1 MVSNS
6 LRLIFLSMAFLAVAE
21 SEAELFD
28 YHSVRGS
35 QAAVATRGVYEGES
49 LVMEGASRI
58 QAMKGFGPHWS
69 GDAHLLW
76 LGETG
81 QKMETGFR
89 VPGTGRYMVSLQ
101 MTRAPDYGI
110 FSVAINGK
118 TVRDGVDLF
127 SEKVELSEPV
137 DLGEMHLEGGV
148 QKLTCIL
155 TGANNKARAK
165 GGRQFLLGL
174 DFVRAVSLD
183 RKKAGKVD
191 ALPVH
196 VAKSPRR
203 QVSFEKIQPVFAK
216 YCHRCHGD
224 KGKVKG
230 EVDLVSLST
239 AQAYSS
245 DPGIAK
251 KLLAVLEMREMPP
264 DDEPSPKEADYQALR
279 DFMEGVISDHLRE
292 ENTLPPVSLRR
303 MNRYEY
309 NNAVR
314 DLLQLKGDVYP
325 LPEKVIRSFRKYYD
339 PASGKFPDSVH
350 VGNRA
355 LGKNQI
361 EQHLLT
367 GVTPFAIDLQAEHG
381 FNNRGDELGFS
392 PILMESFLGIARA
405 LLGSREFDDYSE
417 LTAGFF
423 SEPKGMPRNE
433 WRKVAGERLSA
444 FLEKA
449 FREPLDKSTLARY
462 LGLFSRVVGAGG
474 GFEQAM
480 KEVVSAVLAS
490 PRFLYLLERKQGD
503 DAPLNNYELATRLSF
518 FLWSS
523 IPDSELLTLA
533 GTGRLS
539 DPDVYRAQAKRMLLD
554 YRSKALS
561 ENFARQW
568 LRLDRL
574 ITAVPDFERFE
585 LYYSRIGCEQWKLG
599 LQTMVEPL
607 LLFESIMVE
616 DRSVMLLVD
625 SNYSYRTT
633 EMASWYRPGVPF
645 NGKGNRGR
653 FGTNNLVYT
662 RQAVNSRREG
672 GVITCAATLAM
683 NASPLRTSPI
693 TRGAWVAD
701 VIFNR
706 PPPPPPDAI
715 PEIEADDAK
724 IEASGQTL
732 RQRLVEHQVNSSCVS
747 CHKRIDPL
755 GFALENYDAVGRWR
769 DSYRSGLP
777 IDAGGM
783 LFGKSRF
790 EDAVGLKD
798 AILENPEWFLR
809 GFSEHLLAYALGRKL
824 ELADKPAV
832 AAILSDAMATR
843 GQFSVIV
850 QSVASSYPF
859 LHKAMAQNP
868 VNK

>member
-1 MVSNS
+1 MV
-6 LRLIFLSMAFLAVAE
+6 LMAVAW
-21 SEAELFD
+21 SEAKSFD
-28 YHSVRGS
+28 YHSVRGR
-35 QAAVATRGVYEGES
+35 QASVTLNGVYEGES
-49 LVMEGASRI
+49 LELKGSSRV
-58 QAMKGFGPHWS
+58 QGMKGFGPNWS

-76 LGETG
+76 LGESG

-118 TVRDGVDLF
+118 AVRDGVDLF

-137 DLGEMHLEGGV
+137 DLGEMYLEEGL
-148 QKLTCIL
+148 QKLTCTL
-155 TGANNKARAK
+155 TGANGKARAK

-174 DFVRAVSLD
+174 DFVRAVSLE
-183 RKKAGKVD
+183 RKKADKVD

-196 VAKSPRR
+196 VPKSPRR
-203 QVSFEKIQPVFAK
+203 QVSFERIQPVFAK
-216 YCHRCHGD
+216 YCHRCHGQ

-230 EVDLVSLST
+230 EVDLVRLSS
-239 AQAYSS
+239 AQAYAS
-245 DPGIAK
+245 DPVIAK

-264 DDEPSPKEADYQALR
+264 DDELSPKEADYQALR
-279 DFMEGVISDHLRE
+279 DFVEGAISDHLRK
-292 ENTLPPVSLRR
+292 ENTLPPVTLRR

-309 NNAVR
+309 NNSVR
-314 DLLQLKGDVYP
+314 DLLQLEGDVYP

-381 FNNRGDELGFS
+381 FNNRGDQLGFS

-405 LLGSREFDDYSE
+405 LLGSPEFDGYSA

-423 SEPKGMPRNE
+423 SEPRGLPRNE
-433 WRKVAGERLSA
+433 WSKLAEERISV

-449 FREPLDKSTLARY
+449 FRSPLEKSTLGRY
-462 LGLFSRVVGAGG
+462 LGLFTRAVGAGG
-474 GFEQAM
+474 GFEPAM
-480 KEVVSAVLAS
+480 KEVASAALAS

-503 DAPLNNYELATRLSF
+503 DDPLNTYELATRLSF

-523 IPDSELLTLA
+523 IPDSELLALA

-539 DPDVYRAQAKRMLLD
+539 DPHVYRDQVKRMLLD

-599 LQTMVEPL
+599 LQTMAEPL

-633 EMASWYRPGVPF
+633 DMASWYRPGVPF
-645 NGKGNRGR
+645 KGKGNRGR
-653 FGTNNLVYT
+653 FGTNSLVYT

-706 PPPPPPDAI
+706 PPPPPPDTI

-732 RQRLVEHQVNSSCVS
+732 RQRLVEHQVNPSCVS

-777 IDAGGM
+777 IDAGGT

-798 AILENPEWFLR
+798 AIIENPEWFLR

-832 AAILSDAMATR
+832 DAILSDAMATR

-868 VNK
+868 VNQ

>member
-1 MVSNS
+1 
-6 LRLIFLSMAFLAVAE
+6 MALMAVAG
-21 SEAELFD
+21 SKAKPFD
-28 YHSVRGS
+28 YHSVRGR
-35 QAAVATRGVYEGES
+35 QPAVASNGVFEGES
-49 LVMEGASRI
+49 LELKGSSRI
-58 QAMKGFGPHWS
+58 QGMRGFGPHWS

-76 LGETG
+76 LGESG
-81 QKMETGFR
+81 EKMETGFR
-89 VPGTGRYMVSLQ
+89 VPGRGRYKVTLQ
-101 MTRAPDYGI
+101 MTKAPDYGI
-110 FSVAINGK
+110 FSVALNGK
-118 TVRDGVDLF
+118 TVGGEMDLF
-127 SEKVELSEPV
+127 SVKVELSEPV
-137 DLGEMHLEGGV
+137 DLGEILLEDGL
-148 QKLTCIL
+148 QQLTFTL
-155 TGANNKARAK
+155 TGSNDKAHAK
-165 GGRQFLLGL
+165 GGRQLLLGL
-174 DFVRAVSLD
+174 DFVRAVSLGQ
-183 RKKAGKVD
+183 KKPAKGNVVPV
-191 ALPVH
+191 LP
-196 VAKSPRR
+196 AKLPRR
-203 QVSFEKIQPVFAK
+203 KVSFEEVQPILAK
-216 YCHRCHGD
+216 YCYRCHGN

-230 EVDLVSLST
+230 KVDLLRLSSGH
-239 AQAYSS
+239 AYSV
-245 DPGIAK
+245 DPGITE
-251 KLLAVLEMREMPP
+251 KLLSVLEMREMPP
-264 DDEPSPKEADYQALR
+264 DDELSPKEADYQRLR
-279 DFMEGVISDHLRE
+279 DFTEGVIIDHLRRD
-292 ENTLPPVSLRR
+292 NTLPPVTLRR

-314 DLLQLKGDVYP
+314 DLLNLKGDVYP
-325 LPEKVIRSFRKYYD
+325 LPEKVIRPFRKYYD
-339 PASGKFPDSVH
+339 PASGKLPDSVH

-392 PILMESFLGIARA
+392 PILMESFLGIARG
-405 LLGSREFDDYSE
+405 LLGSREFDGYSA

-423 SEPKGMPRNE
+423 TEPEGLSRDE
-433 WRKVAGERLSA
+433 RRRLAEERLSP
-444 FLEKA
+444 FLVKA
-449 FREPLDKSTLARY
+449 FRAPLEKSTLARY
-462 LGLFSRVVGAGG
+462 LGLFTRVVDAGG

-480 KEVVSAVLAS
+480 KETTAAVLAS

-503 DAPLNNYELATRLSF
+503 NAPLNPYELAARLSF

-523 IPDSELLTLA
+523 IPDKELLALA

-539 DPDVYRAQAKRMLLD
+539 DPDVYRGQVKRMLLD
-554 YRSKALS
+554 RRSKALS

-574 ITAVPDFERFE
+574 ITAVPDFEKFE

-607 LLFESIMVE
+607 LLFESVMVE

-625 SNYSYRTT
+625 SNYSYRTSDMT
-633 EMASWYRPGVPF
+633 SWYRPGVPF
-645 NGKGNRGR
+645 KGKGNRGR
-653 FGTNNLVYT
+653 FGTNSLVYT
-662 RQAVNSRREG
+662 RQPVNSRREG

-683 NASPLRTSPI
+683 NASPLRTRPI

-706 PPPPPPDAI
+706 PPPPPPDTV

-732 RQRLVEHQVNSSCVS
+732 RQRLVEHQVKSSCVS

-769 DSYRSGLP
+769 DSYRSGLA

-783 LFGKSRF
+783 LFGKARF

-824 ELADKPAV
+824 ELSDKPAV
-832 AAILSDAMATR
+832 DAILSDAMAAR

-859 LHKAMAQNP
+859 LHKAMAKNP
-868 VNK
+868 VKQ

>member
-1 MVSNS
+1 
-6 LRLIFLSMAFLAVAE
+6 MAAAE
-21 SEAELFD
+21 SAAKPFD
-28 YHSVRGS
+28 YHSVRGR
-35 QAAVATRGVYEGES
+35 QAAVATSGVFEGES
-49 LVMEGASRI
+49 LELKGSSRV
-58 QAMKGFGPHWS
+58 QGMKGFGPYWS

-76 LGETG
+76 LGEPG
-81 QKMETGFR
+81 EKMETAFR
-89 VPGTGRYMVSLQ
+89 VPGRGRYKVSLQ
-101 MTRAPDYGI
+101 MTKAPDYGI

-118 TVRDGVDLF
+118 TVREGVDLF
-127 SEKVELSEPV
+127 SEKVELSESV
-137 DLGEMHLEGGV
+137 DLGEMLLEEGL
-148 QKLTCIL
+148 QELTCTL
-155 TGANNKARAK
+155 SGANGKAHAK

-174 DFVRAVSLD
+174 DFVRAVSRE
-183 RKKAGKVD
+183 RKKPDKGNAV
-191 ALPVH
+191 PVH
-196 VAKSPRR
+196 PAKSPRR
-203 QVSFEKIQPVFAK
+203 QVSFEQIQPVFAK
-216 YCHRCHGD
+216 YCYRCHGQ

-230 EVDLVSLST
+230 KVDLVKLSS
-239 AQAYSS
+239 AQAYSA
-245 DPGIAK
+245 DPGITK

-264 DDEPSPKEADYQALR
+264 DDELSPKEADYQALR
-279 DFMEGVISDHLRE
+279 DFTDGVISDHLRS
-292 ENTLPPVSLRR
+292 ENALPPVSLRR

-325 LPEKVIRSFRKYYD
+325 LPEKVIRPFRKYYD
-339 PASGKFPDSVH
+339 PASGKLPDSVH

-405 LLGSREFDDYSE
+405 LLASREFDGYSA

-423 SEPKGMPRNE
+423 TEPEGLPRDE
-433 WRKVAGERLSA
+433 WHRLAEERLSA

-449 FREPLDKSTLARY
+449 FRAPLEKSTLARY
-462 LGLFSRVVGAGG
+462 LGLFTRAVDDGG
-474 GFEQAM
+474 GFELGM

-503 DAPLNNYELATRLSF
+503 DDPLNPYELATRLSF

-523 IPDSELLTLA
+523 IPDTELLVLA

-539 DPDVYRAQAKRMLLD
+539 DPDVYRGQVKRMLLD
-554 YRSKALS
+554 RRSKALS

-625 SNYSYRTT
+625 SNYSYRTSD
-633 EMASWYRPGVPF
+633 MASWYRPGVPF

-653 FGTNNLVYT
+653 FGTNSLVYT

-706 PPPPPPDAI
+706 PPLPPPDAV

-732 RQRLVEHQVNSSCVS
+732 RQRLVEHQVKSSCVS

-769 DSYRSGLP
+769 DAYRSGLA

-783 LFGKSRF
+783 LFGKARF

-809 GFSEHLLAYALGRKL
+809 GFSEHFLAYALGREL

-832 AAILSDAMATR
+832 DEILSDAMATR

-868 VNK
+868 VKQ